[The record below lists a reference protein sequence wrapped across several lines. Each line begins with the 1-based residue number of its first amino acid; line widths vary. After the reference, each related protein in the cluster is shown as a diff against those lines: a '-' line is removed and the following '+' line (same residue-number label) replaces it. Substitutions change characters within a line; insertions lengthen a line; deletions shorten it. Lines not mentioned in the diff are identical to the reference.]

1 MDEFNYVL
9 ILLKMSNK
17 HRKKDDS
24 QKKKIQAAIHTG
36 CLRSI
41 SIYYF
46 LSLVFCSRMMVSEI
60 IDN

>member
-17 HRKKDDS
+17 HRKKGWF
-24 QKKKIQAAIHTG
+24 KKKIQAAIQTG
-36 CLRSI
+36 CLSSI